1 MRAVR
6 LYGIGD
12 LRIDEVEPPLP
23 GIGEIQIR
31 VEAAGLCGTDRH
43 LFHGE
48 FPCKP
53 PVTLGHE
60 FSGIV
65 TACGPGA
72 DLPIGTRVTCD
83 PNDFCMT
90 CPECLRGR
98 VNLCQRNVASGLG
111 RDGGFAEYAVFPQRK
126 AVVLP
131 ADLPPLYGAF
141 CEPLGCTLHGIDV
154 AAPKP
159 GERCIVIGGGVIGQM
174 ALQLARLAG
183 ATVMMLTRS
192 SEKQALAEA
201 LGADH
206 LASDAAEAKRIW
218 PQGAD
223 VVIECAGTTATVA
236 MSPSLARN
244 GGRVVI
250 LGVVPQGAKIEIEPF
265 DLLFREISM
274 LSSFLNPFTH
284 ARAASLV
291 SSGQIQIAPMITR
304 TVSLDEMASA
314 IQRPAAPEE
323 IRLIAVPK

>member
-1 MRAVR
+1 MKAIR
-6 LYGIGD
+6 LHAIHD
-12 LRIDEVEPPLP
+12 LRLDEIAVPEPGP
-23 GIGEIQIR
+23 GEIQIR

-60 FSGIV
+60 FSGVV
-65 TACGPGA
+65 TACGPFA
-72 DLPIGTRVTCD
+72 DLAIGTRVTCD

-98 VNLCQRNVASGLG
+98 VNLCERNVASGLG

-131 ADLPPLYGAF
+131 ADLNPLFGAF

-183 ATVMMLTRS
+183 AEVMMLTRS
-192 SEKQALAEA
+192 PEKQDLAA
-201 LGADH
+201 TLGATH
-206 LASDAAEAKRIW
+206 LAADAQAARKIW
-218 PQGAD
+218 PKGAD
-223 VVIECAGTTATVA
+223 IVLECAGTGPTVA
-236 MSPSLARN
+236 MAPGLTRT

-250 LGVVPQGAKIEIEPF
+250 LGVVPQGEKIEIEPF
-265 DLLFREISM
+265 DLLFREVSM

-284 ARAASLV
+284 ARAAQLIASGTVDIAPLV
-291 SSGQIQIAPMITR
+291 SR
-304 TVSLDEMASA
+304 RVSLSEMAAA
-314 IQRPAAPEE
+314 IQRPAGACE
-323 IRLIAVPK
+323 IRLIAVPQ